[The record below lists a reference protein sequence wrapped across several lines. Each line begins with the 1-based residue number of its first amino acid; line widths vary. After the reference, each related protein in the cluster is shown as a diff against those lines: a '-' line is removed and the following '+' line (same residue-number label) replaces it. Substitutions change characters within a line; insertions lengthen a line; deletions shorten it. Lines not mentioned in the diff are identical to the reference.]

1 VKGYYFKVKNK
12 SVRIYMASNKL
23 MDLMIAL
30 VYTITILS
38 IVIIAVIKNYT
49 EIVIPSVIAIFAA
62 TTSLVMIIK
71 RSEGVK

>member
-1 VKGYYFKVKNK
+1 
-12 SVRIYMASNKL
+12 MASNKL

>member
-1 VKGYYFKVKNK
+1 
-12 SVRIYMASNKL
+12 MASNKL

-49 EIVIPSVIAIFAA
+49 EVVIPSVIAIFAA

-71 RSEGVK
+71 RSES